1 MLKISSLNSKY
12 YIIICDA
19 FQAVDHRTNKDDHG
33 KQMNTSEVKTNMEEQ
48 QTLLSGI
55 LNQQNLV
62 FENDMPESDNLL
74 FSENI
79 NININSGS
87 LTTSNVYYYY
97 ESKLASLIRKN
108 GILEG
113 QLAASIASKE
123 AAEKS
128 LTSVLKSRQEMDRK
142 LTESEKEMELMREKL
157 AGLELAQEETNNLS
171 NIVHS
176 DNVRLEHDVAFLK
189 AVLDDTQKVH
199 TYFVKI

>member
-62 FENDMPESDNLL
+62 FENDMLESDNVS
-74 FSENI
+74 FTENI
-79 NININSGS
+79 KSGS
-87 LTTSNVYYYY
+87 LTTSNVYHCY

-113 QLAASIASKE
+113 QLAASLASKE

-128 LTSVLKSRQEMDRK
+128 LASVLKSRQEMERK
-142 LTESEKEMELMREKL
+142 LAESHKEMELMREKL
-157 AGLELAQEETNNLS
+157 TSLELAQEEANNLS

-199 TYFVKI
+199 VHI